1 MCCGSG
7 FDSNIRV
14 SDSFS
19 AAFRIRRIRIRTKK
33 KYGSDTLIV
42 LTRKPLYSNE
52 FFSCEEWSGYRFC
65 IRIRIC
71 ISWWCKNNFETVFFI
86 IKYTICRYTY
96 FLNLSSSPTV
106 ITRLCWPQPDGEGAQ
121 LPGAG
126 AGRLCGR
133 LPATDHLLGRL
144 PQASSWSQVKIVLC
158 FYWMLW
164 SQVLR
169 LYLS

>member
-33 KYGSDTLIV
+33 NTDPIRWLFWHENLCIQTNFFPVRNEVGTGSAFGSGSAFLGDARTIL
-42 LTRKPLYSNE
+42 KLY
-52 FFSCEEWSGYRFC
+52 
-65 IRIRIC
+65 
-71 ISWWCKNNFETVFFI
+71 FFI
-86 IKYTICRYTY
+86 IKYTISRYTY